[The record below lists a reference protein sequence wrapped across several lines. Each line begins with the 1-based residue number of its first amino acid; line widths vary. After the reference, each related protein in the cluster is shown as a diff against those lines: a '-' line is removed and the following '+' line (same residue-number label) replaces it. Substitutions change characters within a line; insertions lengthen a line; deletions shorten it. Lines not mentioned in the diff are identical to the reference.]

1 MRAGPLSDDKVI
13 ERLNDEFV
21 NSWIII
27 PQFENPDRFFEDQRA
42 LEVASV
48 VAGEFTYPVDSIVI
62 SADGKPLSQGEFR
75 EFYRNDAADRYLE
88 MLERAAR
95 QR

>member
-13 ERLNDEFV
+13 ERLNSDFV

-27 PQFENPDRFFEDQRA
+27 PQFEKPDQFFAKRKARE
-42 LEVASV
+42 LASV
-48 VAGEFTYPVDSIVI
+48 VEAEYTYPVDSIVI
-62 SADGKPLSQGEFR
+62 SVGGKPLSQGEFNK
-75 EFYRNDAADRYLE
+75 FYSNDAADRYLE
-88 MLERAAR
+88 MLKVAAK